1 VSEQTVTFRMNF
13 ANAAQTVRELSAVKE
28 IVKQTDAAITS
39 LRNTASKSFDSVSKT
54 AGAARG
60 GFGFGFGSGGGGGAG
75 GAPSPG
81 MSGSDSFAAA
91 LNRLVEKPPP
101 PKPTPWYSQKVG
113 GGLGRAGDFLA
124 GGGIARAGG
133 GIVAGGAS
141 SAAILNLRYIEENAQ
156 RNNLDPSQTARAFA
170 GSNAF
175 TRTGLEI
182 IDLATGREARRTAIN
197 ERMDAYGSRL
207 EASAQQATIRGDAE
221 RQLAQARAMRQTAE
235 YFAANIP
242 QVPASNYSTAAGQR
256 QIGESLQDLS
266 ARDNVAR
273 LMGQQFAAGGE
284 TMTAAGEVTRLED
297 RERQL
302 RVQRNAA
309 RQREIEAGTRSE
321 AKYDPNSSMLDDLDD
336 LLSGSR
342 GQKRAGVERF
352 GEYFGG
358 DSDKELAAKREIAAI
373 DEQLAAI
380 AKEKLA
386 AESKVTEKINEQTK
400 LAEQLKMAQLNLQQ
414 NSLDRLRGQAAE
426 GIGQATSFGA
436 MTQFDRR
443 AGVDALKRVLEVGL
457 DNSTTDD
464 IAAARSVAP
473 KKVAELQQAS
483 GLSDPLLREVARIS
497 PEDARVTDLGKIT
510 KEIDAQTAAVRKAQA
525 DAAVVTAKAVE
536 ENAKLTKEAIDKF
549 SNTVV
554 QAITDAAAKIAK
566 GI

>member
-1 VSEQTVTFRMNF
+1 MSEQTVSYRLDFKG
-13 ANAAQTVRELSAVKE
+13 AAQAARDLAAVE
-28 IVKQTDAAITS
+28 AAAKKANTAATQ
-39 LRNTASKSFDSVSKT
+39 LQQTASKPLGAPG
-54 AGAARG
+54 AGAGSAPSAG
-60 GFGFGFGSGGGGGAG
+60 GMGGAG
-75 GAPSPG
+75 GLPAG
-81 MSGSDSFAAA
+81 GGGS
-91 LNRLVEKPPP
+91 L
-101 PKPTPWYSQKVG
+101 YSQKVG

-133 GIVAGGAS
+133 GILAGGAG

-175 TRTGLEI
+175 TRTGLEV

-242 QVPASNYSTAAGQR
+242 QVPASNYATAAGQR

-309 RQREIEAGTRSE
+309 RQREIEAGTRSDVT
-321 AKYDPNSSMLDDLDD
+321 YNPNSGIAQDANQFFA
-336 LLSGSR
+336 SGAQGGNNLGISAIR
-342 GQKRAGVERF
+342 GAF
-352 GEYFGG
+352 FAG
-358 DSDKELAAKREIAAI
+358 DSDKELAAKREIAII

-380 AKEKLA
+380 AKDKLA
-386 AESKVTEKINEQTK
+386 AEGKVTEKINEQTK
-400 LAEQLKMAQLNLQQ
+400 LAEQLKMAQLSLQQ
-414 NSLDRLRGQAAE
+414 NNLDRLRGQAVE
-426 GIGQATSFGA
+426 GIGQATSFGS

-483 GLSDPLLREVARIS
+483 GLNDPLLREVARIS

-554 QAITDAAAKIAK
+554 QAIADAAAKIAK